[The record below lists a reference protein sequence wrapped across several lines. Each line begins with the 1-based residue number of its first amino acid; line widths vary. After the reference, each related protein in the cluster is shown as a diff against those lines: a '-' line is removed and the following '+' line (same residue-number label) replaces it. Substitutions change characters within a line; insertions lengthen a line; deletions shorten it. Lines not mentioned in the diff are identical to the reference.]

1 MKATNTV
8 SRFSFWYNKR
18 VHVTKDETTIVN
30 LSLLFVVFATLFA
43 PWVAALGFIAAL
55 ALGYQFSIDKKD
67 PHFSADLDEVVRGTA
82 QNIKD
87 TFGNNAEA

>member
-1 MKATNTV
+1 M
-8 SRFSFWYNKR
+8 
-18 VHVTKDETTIVN
+18 
-30 LSLLFVVFATLFA
+30 
-43 PWVAALGFIAAL
+43 AALGFIAAL